1 MDIKRKKFFST
12 VGIGL
17 FGFIAG
23 KLIPFS
29 GLLTKSSAKS
39 KSVKVKINP
48 DAVSRDNNGKKN
60 D

>member
-12 VGIGL
+12 VGISL

-48 DAVSRDNNGKKN
+48 GAVSRDNNGKKN